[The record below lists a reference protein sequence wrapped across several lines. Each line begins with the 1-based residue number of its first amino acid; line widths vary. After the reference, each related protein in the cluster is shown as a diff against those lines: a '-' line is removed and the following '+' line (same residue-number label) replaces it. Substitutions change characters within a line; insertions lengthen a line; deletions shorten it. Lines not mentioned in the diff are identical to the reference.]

1 MKLGLGPIPLQGMA
15 RHELERLATAAVE
28 ASFDSVWV
36 AESRSQG
43 VGGGLAAA
51 ALVAQLVPIRVGA
64 LVDAGVYHPLHMA
77 EDIAIA
83 DLTSQGRLEV
93 LLRGGSDE
101 HLQVLVAALSGAQYF
116 SHTSLPL
123 LSQPCVMESPR
134 KTSWASPFF
143 EISLNEA
150 CRASVLMRPPFPR
163 ALPEL
168 FSPRTRAGVLAA
180 WARGAVRPGAHTRMG
195 GTASRRLVM
204 RPGPFR
210 RLEWRGF
217 GRNLHSRAC
226 WNLRPGSGRS

>member
-101 HLQVLVAALSGAQYF
+101 HLQVLVAALSGAHLRF
-116 SHTSLPL
+116 DGRELRVPARL
-123 LSQPCVMESPR
+123 DVNQPVPA
-134 KTSWASPFF
+134 TL
-143 EISLNEA
+143 SLNPRRSPSSRCGRCSELA
-150 CRASVLMRPPFPR
+150 RSLMISAS
-163 ALPEL
+163 
-168 FSPRTRAGVLAA
+168 A
-180 WARGAVRPGAHTRMG
+180 WRRPGATESRCLPRRAACLACSCAG
-195 GTASRRLVM
+195 PAPTPPICFARPASQPVT
-204 RPGPFR
+204 F
-210 RLEWRGF
+210 
-217 GRNLHSRAC
+217 
-226 WNLRPGSGRS
+226 

>member
-1 MKLGLGPIPLQGMA
+1 LKLGLGPIPLQGMA

-101 HLQVLVAALSGAQYF
+101 HLQVLVAALSGA
-116 SHTSLPL
+116 HLPRDAVP
-123 LSQPCVMESPR
+123 QP
-134 KTSWASPFF
+134 A
-143 EISLNEA
+143 
-150 CRASVLMRPPFPR
+150 
-163 ALPEL
+163 
-168 FSPRTRAGVLAA
+168 
-180 WARGAVRPGAHTRMG
+180 PGAAHRPDVG
-195 GTASRRLVM
+195 AAAS
-204 RPGPFR
+204 
-210 RLEWRGF
+210 WR
-217 GRNLHSRAC
+217 A
-226 WNLRPGSGRS
+226 RS